1 MYRASRVDKIL
12 RGLREYDAVGMA
24 VWMDGRLR
32 VYLRT
37 WCGMQGSVS
46 IGTAEAVL
54 DALRAGTM
62 RKPDDPLRIM
72 NRRTLPAGRIETC
85 FV

>member
-1 MYRASRVDKIL
+1 MFRIRRIEHIL
-12 RGLREYDAVGMA
+12 SGLQAYDALGMA
-24 VWMDGRLR
+24 VWRDGQLR

-54 DALRAGTM
+54 EALEAGEL
-62 RKPDDPLRIM
+62 RKPDDPLFIKTM
-72 NRRTLPAGRIETC
+72 RRLTSGRVETC